1 MVLRVEPRGKSG
13 NQQAFV
19 ITIDK
24 ESFPIIYDLRK
35 GKVVSCISC
44 TGECEH
50 GYIIEEYLDLD
61 LKPMK
66 KKVDWNQVI
75 RYVMTNYTRTSWRSL
90 WSMLTDGMIVH
101 GHQGRQM
108 LERTRQEYKDLSF
121 KKYEFYSRSETWKKE
136 AFNPDGSWKDQDL
149 EKKRQIFLNAEA
161 DFNAQMVQIVNSHL
175 EEMDVETIGYLSICF
190 PPEGIPYDDLSWR
203 WREGCDW
210 AEETMMALETYQY
223 GLPVL
228 VETGEKV

>member
-1 MVLRVEPRGKSG
+1 MVLRIEPRGRSG
-13 NQQAFV
+13 NEQAFL
-19 ITIDK
+19 ITTEKD
-24 ESFPIIYDLRK
+24 SFPVIYDLRR
-35 GKVVSCISC
+35 GKVISCVSCI
-44 TGECEH
+44 GGCEH

-61 LKPMK
+61 LKTP
-66 KKVDWNQVI
+66 KVKINWAEAI
-75 RYVMTNYTRTSWRSL
+75 RYVLTHYTRTSHRNL
-90 WSMLTDGMIVH
+90 WSSLTDGLILP
-101 GHQGRQM
+101 GHPEAQKIRRM
-108 LERTRQEYKDLSF
+108 NEEYKGLSF
-121 KKYEFYSRSETWKKE
+121 KKYDFNARSEIWKAD
-136 AFNPDGSWKDQDL
+136 AFNSDGSWKDHDL

-210 AEETMMALETYQY
+210 ADETMIALETYQY

-228 VETGEKV
+228 VETDEKL